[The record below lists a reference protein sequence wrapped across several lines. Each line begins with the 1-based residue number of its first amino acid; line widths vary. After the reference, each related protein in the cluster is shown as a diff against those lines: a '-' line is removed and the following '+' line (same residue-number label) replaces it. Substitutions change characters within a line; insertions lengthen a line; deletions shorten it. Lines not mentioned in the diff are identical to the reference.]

1 MSMTDGGRLSANL
14 EQPMTSSGPVTRDL
28 LETFDDVRSRT
39 FARLDGLTDAE
50 YLWEPV
56 ASCMTLRADAD
67 GVFRA
72 DPRPT
77 GGVRPAPFTT
87 IAWRIWHIGADC
99 LRGYGR
105 FFEGQLQSGDDRH
118 LWPGT
123 ATEGVQMMADD
134 WSRFRTRV
142 ESLGDDRLLRPMGS
156 RAGVYGHES
165 YLLLALHALDEAAH
179 HGAELGVLRDLYLHG
194 FAAEEGPRGDVVG
207 TTP

>member
-1 MSMTDGGRLSANL
+1 
-14 EQPMTSSGPVTRDL
+14 MTSPGPVTRDL

-56 ASCMTLRADAD
+56 ASCMTPRADGD

-77 GGVRPAPFTT
+77 GDVRPAPFTT

-105 FFEGQLQSGDDRH
+105 FFEDESQSGDRH

-123 ATEGVQMMADD
+123 AAEGVQMLAND

-142 ESLGDDRLLRPMGS
+142 ESLGDDRLLQPMGS

-165 YLLLALHALDEAAH
+165 YLLLALHALDEGAH

-194 FAAEEGPRGDVVG
+194 FTAEQGTHGDVVN
-207 TTP
+207 TAKQQDHDLRLEY